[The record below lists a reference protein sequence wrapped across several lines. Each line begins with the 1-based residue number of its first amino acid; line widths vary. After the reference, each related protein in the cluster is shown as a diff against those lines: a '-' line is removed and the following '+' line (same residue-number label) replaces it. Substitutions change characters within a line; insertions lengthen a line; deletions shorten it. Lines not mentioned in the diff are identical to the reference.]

1 VSFTAFALAVGWVA
15 VVLSSLTAY
24 QQYRR
29 MTRRGVDGVSFVT
42 WTLLLY
48 ISVFWVA
55 YGIDARSWQMILGC
69 AAPIP
74 FQVMI
79 WLRLAPRERL
89 GVCIGSLVFLSAF
102 CFLPAIGWGW
112 AGAVIGVGIAG
123 WLSRGRQLLTLVRS
137 RTAVGVS
144 TSSWV
149 TAGVVSILWV
159 IYYVGAQLWAVLIV
173 TAVSAMVSLS
183 IATLSAHRHRRTHP
197 TLVVAELPVNLAFD
211 D

>member
-1 VSFTAFALAVGWVA
+1 MSFTAFALAVGWVA

-89 GVCIGSLVFLSAF
+89 GVCVGSLVFLSAF

-183 IATLSAHRHRRTHP
+183 IATLSAHRHHRTHP

>member
-1 VSFTAFALAVGWVA
+1 MNFTTFTLAVGWIA

-24 QQYRR
+24 EQYRR
-29 MTRRGVDGVSFVT
+29 LTRRGVEGVSFVT

-55 YGIDARSWQMILGC
+55 YGIDARSWQIIIGC
-69 AAPIP
+69 AAPMP
-74 FQVMI
+74 FQLMI
-79 WLRLAPRERL
+79 WLRLSPRERI
-89 GVCIGSLVFLSAF
+89 GVCVGSLVFLSAF

-123 WLSRGRQLLTLVRS
+123 WISRGRQLLTLVRS
-137 RTAVGVS
+137 KTAIGVS

-159 IYYVGAQLWAVLIV
+159 IYYAGAQLWAVLIV
-173 TAVSAMVSLS
+173 TAVSASVSLS
-183 IATLSAHRHRRTHP
+183 IATLSARRHHTVHV
-197 TLVVAELPVNLAFD
+197 TVAPSEFPAIVAFD

>member
-1 VSFTAFALAVGWVA
+1 
-15 VVLSSLTAY
+15 
-24 QQYRR
+24 

-89 GVCIGSLVFLSAF
+89 GVCVGSLVFLSAF
-102 CFLPAIGWGW
+102 CFLPPL
-112 AGAVIGVGIAG
+112 AGG
-123 WLSRGRQLLTLVRS
+123 GRAR
-137 RTAVGVS
+137 
-144 TSSWV
+144 
-149 TAGVVSILWV
+149 
-159 IYYVGAQLWAVLIV
+159 
-173 TAVSAMVSLS
+173 
-183 IATLSAHRHRRTHP
+183 
-197 TLVVAELPVNLAFD
+197 
-211 D
+211 

>member
-1 VSFTAFALAVGWVA
+1 MSFTTFTLDVGWIAVA
-15 VVLSSLTAY
+15 LSSLTAY

-29 MTRRGVDGVSFVT
+29 MVRQGIEGVSFAT

-48 ISVFWVA
+48 ISLFWVA
-55 YGIDARSWQMILGC
+55 YGIDARSWQMIIGC

-74 FQVMI
+74 FQLMI
-79 WLRLAPRERL
+79 WLRLSPRERV
-89 GVCIGSLVFLSAF
+89 GVCAGSLAFLAGF

-123 WLSRGRQLLTLVRS
+123 WISRGRQLLTLVRS
-137 RTAVGVS
+137 KAAVGVS

-149 TAGVVSILWV
+149 TAGVVSMLWV
-159 IYYVGAQLWAVLIV
+159 IYYTGAHLWPVLIV
-173 TAVSAMVSLS
+173 TAVSALVSLS
-183 IATLSAHRHRRTHP
+183 IATLSARRHHKVHP
-197 TLVVAELPVNLAFD
+197 TFVSPDLASNLAFD

>member
-1 VSFTAFALAVGWVA
+1 VSFTTFTLDVGWIA

-29 MTRRGVDGVSFVT
+29 MARRGVEGVSCAT

-55 YGIDARSWQMILGC
+55 YGIDARSWQMIIGC

-79 WLRLAPRERL
+79 WLRLSPRERVD
-89 GVCIGSLVFLSAF
+89 VCVGSLVFLAAF

-123 WLSRGRQLLTLVRS
+123 WISRGRQLLTLVRS
-137 RTAVGVS
+137 KTAVGVS

-159 IYYVGAQLWAVLIV
+159 IYYTGAHLWPVLIV

-183 IATLSAHRHRRTHP
+183 IATLSARRHHKVHSS
-197 TLVVAELPVNLAFD
+197 LVSADLPASLAFD

>member
-1 VSFTAFALAVGWVA
+1 MSFTAFALAVGWVA

-89 GVCIGSLVFLSAF
+89 GVCVGSLVFLSAF

-183 IATLSAHRHRRTHP
+183 IATLSAHRHHRTHP
-197 TLVVAELPVNLAFD
+197 TLVVAELPANLAFD

>member
-1 VSFTAFALAVGWVA
+1 MSFTAFALAVGWVA

-159 IYYVGAQLWAVLIV
+159 IYYVGARLWAVLIV

-183 IATLSAHRHRRTHP
+183 IATLSAHRHHRTHP

>member
-1 VSFTAFALAVGWVA
+1 VSFTAFTLAVGWVA

-183 IATLSAHRHRRTHP
+183 IATLSAHRHHRTHP
-197 TLVVAELPVNLAFD
+197 ALVVADLPVNLAFD

>member
-159 IYYVGAQLWAVLIV
+159 IYYEGAQLWAVLIV

-183 IATLSAHRHRRTHP
+183 IATLSAHRHHRTHP

>member
-1 VSFTAFALAVGWVA
+1 VSFTTFTLDVGWIA
-15 VVLSSLTAY
+15 VVLGSLTAF

-29 MTRRGVDGVSFVT
+29 MTSRGIEGVSFVT

-48 ISVFWVA
+48 ISAFWVA
-55 YGIDARSWQMILGC
+55 YGIDARSWQMIIGC

-74 FQVMI
+74 FQLMI
-79 WLRLAPRERL
+79 WLRLSPRDRL
-89 GVCIGSLVFLSAF
+89 GVCVGSLVFLSAF

-112 AGAVIGVGIAG
+112 AGAVIGAGVAG
-123 WLSRGRQLLTLVRS
+123 WISRGRQLLTLVRS
-137 RTAVGVS
+137 KTAVGVS

-159 IYYVGAQLWAVLIV
+159 IYYVGAHLWAVLIV
-173 TAVSAMVSLS
+173 TAVSASVSLS
-183 IATLSAHRHRRTHP
+183 IATLSARRHHTAHS
-197 TLVVAELPVNLAFD
+197 TLVTADLRANLAFD

>member
-1 VSFTAFALAVGWVA
+1 
-15 VVLSSLTAY
+15 
-24 QQYRR
+24 
-29 MTRRGVDGVSFVT
+29 M
-42 WTLLLY
+42 
-48 ISVFWVA
+48 
-55 YGIDARSWQMILGC
+55 
-69 AAPIP
+69 
-74 FQVMI
+74 
-79 WLRLAPRERL
+79 
-89 GVCIGSLVFLSAF
+89 
-102 CFLPAIGWGW
+102 
-112 AGAVIGVGIAG
+112 IGVGIAG

-144 TSSWV
+144 TRSWV

-183 IATLSAHRHRRTHP
+183 IATLSAHRHHRTHP

>member
-1 VSFTAFALAVGWVA
+1 MSFTTFTLDVGWIA

-29 MTRRGVDGVSFVT
+29 LVRRGMEGVSFAT

-48 ISVFWVA
+48 ISVFWVS
-55 YGIDARSWQMILGC
+55 YGIDARSWQMIVGC

-79 WLRLAPRERL
+79 WLRLSPRERV
-89 GVCIGSLVFLSAF
+89 GVCVGSLVFLAAF

-123 WLSRGRQLLTLVRS
+123 WISRGRQLLTLVRS
-137 RTAVGVS
+137 KTAIGVS
-144 TSSWV
+144 TSSWL

-159 IYYVGAQLWAVLIV
+159 IYYTGAHLWPVLIV

-183 IATLSAHRHRRTHP
+183 IAALSARRHHKVRSP
-197 TLVVAELPVNLAFD
+197 LVSADLPANFVFD

>member
-1 VSFTAFALAVGWVA
+1 MSFTAFALAVGWVA

-89 GVCIGSLVFLSAF
+89 GVCVGSLVFLSAF

-159 IYYVGAQLWAVLIV
+159 IYYVGARLWAVLIV

-183 IATLSAHRHRRTHP
+183 IATLSAHRHHRTHP